1 MALTQSNPFPLGTKA
16 PAFTLPDTVSGRTLS
31 LIDLKSD
38 KATVIMFIC
47 NHCPY
52 VKHVNEKLVQLANKF
67 LVRGVSFIAINSN
80 DATRYP
86 DDSPAR
92 MTKTAREL
100 NYPFPY
106 LYDESQEVAKAYDAA
121 CTPEFYLF
129 DQDLRLVY
137 HGQMDDSRPGNNI
150 PVTGED
156 LAQAIELTL
165 AGKSVPPK
173 QKPGIGCGIKWKL
186 G

>member
-16 PAFTLPDTVSGRTLS
+16 PPFTLPDAVSGRDLS
-31 LIDLKSD
+31 LAELKSD
-38 KATVIMFIC
+38 RATIIMFIC

-52 VKHVNEKLVQLANKF
+52 VKHVNHQLVKLANKY
-67 LVRGVSFIAINSN
+67 LARGASFIAINSN

-86 DDSPAR
+86 DDSPQR
-92 MTKTAREL
+92 MAETAREL

-129 DQDLRLVY
+129 DKDLQLVY
-137 HGQMDDSRPGNNI
+137 HGQMDDSRPGNNV

-156 LAQAIELTL
+156 LSMAIELTL
-165 AGKSVPPK
+165 AGKTVPAK

-186 G
+186 